1 MSQIFKSIPP
11 INILF
16 NLLEKICK
24 PDNKYYII
32 DKPAF
37 KLGNYNNSIQEF
49 INSLIPFYHKAKKF
63 YLERKVDYKRFLTI
77 VRQICNANGIPFNY
91 QNHFEKSTYDIIYKI
106 FKTSS
111 SLSLCSLHSQNSFGS
126 LVDISSIEV

>member
-24 PDNKYYII
+24 PDSKYYII
-32 DKPAF
+32 DKSAF
-37 KLGNYNNSIQEF
+37 KLGIYNNSIQEF
-49 INSLIPFYHKAKKF
+49 INILIPFYHKAKKF
-63 YLERKVDYKRFLTI
+63 YLERKLDYKRFLTI
-77 VRQICNANGIPFNY
+77 VRQICNSNGIPFNY
-91 QNHFEKSTYDIIYKI
+91 HNHFDKSTYDIVYKI
-106 FKTSS
+106 FKFSS
-111 SLSLCSLHSQNSFGS
+111 SLSLCSLNSQNSFGS

>member
-24 PDNKYYII
+24 PHSKYYII
-32 DKPAF
+32 DKSAF

-49 INSLIPFYHKAKKF
+49 INLLLPFYHKAKNF
-63 YLERKVDYKRFLTI
+63 YLERKLDYKRFLTI
-77 VRQICNANGIPFNY
+77 VRQISNSNGIPFNY
-91 QNHFEKSTYDIIYKI
+91 YNHFDKSTYDIVYKI

-111 SLSLCSLHSQNSFGS
+111 SLSLCSLNSQNSFGS
-126 LVDISSIEV
+126 MIDISSIEV

>member
-16 NLLEKICK
+16 NL
-24 PDNKYYII
+24 
-32 DKPAF
+32 
-37 KLGNYNNSIQEF
+37 
-49 INSLIPFYHKAKKF
+49 LIPFYHKAKKF